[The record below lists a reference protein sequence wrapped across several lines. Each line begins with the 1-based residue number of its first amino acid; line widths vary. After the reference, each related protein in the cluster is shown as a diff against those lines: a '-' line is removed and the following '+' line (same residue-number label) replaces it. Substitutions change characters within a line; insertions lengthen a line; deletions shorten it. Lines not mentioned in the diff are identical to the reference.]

1 MIEAT
6 NKLRDEDLQDI
17 KFFEEKIQNEYKKF
31 KNSLKNLNSEQV
43 FNKSYKISFMKLLKK
58 YLLTELSLNEMR
70 DLQNEYDLMEKCYKA
85 FKEYIF
91 SPEFSFDFIFEM
103 RNILDLALEEI

>member
-17 KFFEEKIQNEYKKF
+17 QKFEEKVKNEYKKF
-31 KNSLKNLNSEQV
+31 KNSLKNLNSEQI

-58 YLLTELSLNEMR
+58 
-70 DLQNEYDLMEKCYKA
+70 
-85 FKEYIF
+85 
-91 SPEFSFDFIFEM
+91 
-103 RNILDLALEEI
+103 

>member
-17 KFFEEKIQNEYKKF
+17 QKFEEKVKNEYKKF
-31 KNSLKNLNSEQV
+31 KNSLKNLNSEQI

-58 YLLTELSLNEMR
+58 YLLTELSLNEMHE
-70 DLQNEYDLMEKCYKA
+70 LQSEYELMEKCYKA

-91 SPEFSFDFIFEM
+91 STEFSFDFIFEM